1 MNSQIFRKE
10 LLPHSRPYSM
20 SYAGHQFGNWAGQ
33 LGDGRAI
40 LAEIENKEQVYTLQ
54 LKERV

>member
-1 MNSQIFRKE
+1 
-10 LLPHSRPYSM
+10 M

-40 LAEIENKEQVYTLQ
+40 ILTEVESRENIYPPT
-54 LKERV
+54 